1 MSIVPAKVCQ
11 TLGLDAE
18 FVGARIRLQFRGPVR
33 WQGDFEARNT
43 VSVPSTNA
51 LQVRLKGG
59 QQRRSL
65 DAVIGKAYVV
75 VPCRGERLHRD
86 NVRPHLAVGSGPGP
100 FGRRGLFWMGR
111 DTAFGLWRAGDE
123 DALAL
128 IAFALPAAVD
138 AVAAVWP
145 LVAALSRNLC
155 TCPGRQPY
163 CLSILQPGGRRCR
176 THADGMSGAG
186 RGDWQRRFATTP
198 CRTGPLGPIYVCRRQ
213 LAPSPSRPASPHLS
227 TRHGRRVIRAILDN
241 PTSHGLSLTL
251 RRPPLAFRSV
261 ALGQARANEGQSMAS
276 GSRVSRTRS
285 PVRDGQRSRR
295 GTLTRTNGVRKTSS
309 WSSASPQNSHGSH
322 GNNRRRRGCHGQ
334 GTVDDGSPQ
343 HTRGWSCHALS
354 FVGLTRI
361 APTGAGWSEDHES

>member
-145 LVAALSRNLC
+145 LVAALPVVSEGFWPPNVGDETHLDPSPATGLATFVLARDANH
-155 TCPGRQPY
+155 TASVYYNRVDAGVVHMQTE
-163 CLSILQPGGRRCR
+163 CLGLEEVIGSDGLPPRHVVPALWALY
-176 THADGMSGAG
+176 TFADDSSLPLPPVPHPLISP
-186 RGDWQRRFATTP
+186 RGTGDVSFGPFLTTP
-198 CRTGPLGPIYVCRRQ
+198 
-213 LAPSPSRPASPHLS
+213 
-227 TRHGRRVIRAILDN
+227 
-241 PTSHGLSLTL
+241 
-251 RRPPLAFRSV
+251 
-261 ALGQARANEGQSMAS
+261 QAMA
-276 GSRVSRTRS
+276 
-285 PVRDGQRSRR
+285 
-295 GTLTRTNGVRKTSS
+295 
-309 WSSASPQNSHGSH
+309 
-322 GNNRRRRGCHGQ
+322 
-334 GTVDDGSPQ
+334 
-343 HTRGWSCHALS
+343 
-354 FVGLTRI
+354 
-361 APTGAGWSEDHES
+361 